1 MRNQL
6 KLTRKNHG
14 IALLSC
20 VDRKNTRGFTMV
32 EVLVSLVIF
41 SIGLIGIARLQVV
54 AKQSNHD
61 AVQRVSATSI
71 ADDIISR
78 MRANASQLAAY
89 TKNGA
94 MYVVGGGTVSTP
106 ACGDSSGSTC
116 TAAQLVDKDMY
127 EIEQL
132 LDGTTETDANGNSVG
147 GLVLPTACVDG
158 PPLGGAGVYTIA
170 IAWRGKA
177 DLSNPTLHTCG
188 EGSGNYGTNN
198 EYRRLLVFQTYIT
211 T

>member
-1 MRNQL
+1 MRDKISCTEANNTGVL
-6 KLTRKNHG
+6 LTG
-14 IALLSC
+14 IPS
-20 VDRKNTRGFTMV
+20 RHTRGFTMV
-32 EVLVSLVIF
+32 EVLVSIIIF

-61 AVQRVSATSI
+61 AVQRVTATAI

-78 MRANASQLAAY
+78 MRANASELAAY
-89 TKNGA
+89 TKNGD
-94 MYVVGGGTVSTP
+94 MYVIGGGTLSAPSCGATST
-106 ACGDSSGSTC
+106 STC
-116 TAAQLVDKDMY
+116 TSAQLVDKDMY

-132 LDGTTETDANGNSVG
+132 LDGAGETDTNGNAVG

-158 PPLGGAGVYTIA
+158 PAAGGAGVYTVA

-177 DLSNPTLHTCG
+177 DLTNPTLHACG
-188 EGSGNYGTNN
+188 SSTSNYGSNN